1 MSKEQ
6 YIEFPEEYTRRELN
20 ALYRE
25 ILLKDTT
32 SRLLRKYF
40 NAMANLYGI
49 IPLHKAKEIIFSHS
63 PKLVTEDEFLA
74 FAEIARHECER
85 YYILGGD
92 ELYTYFSASGVTA
105 KVAETLAEAVGA
117 DIFEIEPKVPYTEA
131 DLNWM
136 DKKARSTIEMNDPAS
151 RPEIAVKRDNMKDYD
166 TIFVGFPI
174 WRYVAPT
181 IINTFLESYD
191 LTGKTIIPFA
201 TSGGSGIGKT
211 NERLAPSCKG
221 AKLMDGKVFKGNVG
235 HQELAAWVEG
245 LGL

>member
-1 MSKEQ
+1 MSK
-6 YIEFPEEYTRRELN
+6 
-20 ALYRE
+20 
-25 ILLKDTT
+25 
-32 SRLLRKYF
+32 
-40 NAMANLYGI
+40 
-49 IPLHKAKEIIFSHS
+49 
-63 PKLVTEDEFLA
+63 KLVA
-74 FAEIARHECER
+74 
-85 YYILGGD
+85 
-92 ELYTYFSASGVTA
+92 YFSASGVTA
-105 KVAETLAEAVGA
+105 KVAETLAEAIGA

-174 WRYVAPT
+174 WWCVAPT

-235 HQELAAWVEG
+235 HQELAAWVDG